1 MPYIFIGY
9 TPNTLIYV
17 SPPPS
22 CYTHC
27 QHSARA
33 SWWARILVLTA
44 DLKRSCLTPT
54 FLFSPEMSGTE
65 AFRPQGRLPLDPF
78 SIAPAGASLGS
89 AGTGKEKVRR
99 KTGWTVKEEDLKHV
113 WTKHETAQGKVILV
127 LGGEFFFS
135 LRRLGAWLTDGC
147 LRHLLSDIV
156 FAYLEPTL
164 KDLSPLLNSSL
175 LSKSLLIL
183 ATERPPSDLASFLQN
198 HTLKGLD
205 FLVLRVQ
212 PLPHPIPQQNH
223 SILSRAELLAR
234 KWKQDRKLIFP
245 DPEDER
251 GRSKF
256 RRNNRN
262 TSDEAPIKAVQL
274 SEIGGVFGRD
284 FTVREE
290 VGSNPMASASAFPSS
305 GPSSNQT
312 QSRSRAPSFKSAS
325 ISKKIR
331 GQRSFDA
338 VINFVPSPGVYEEGQ
353 ESVFMHNIS
362 SVSSASRAFLAPPSS
377 GPGGSGDRR
386 GRSLSRGSKGRSSS
400 LDRIRNWMRSRS
412 RSKTRNDQKSEKL
425 ISHNP
430 ESRSGTVSHGRQG
443 RVSDSLATMGSRDK
457 GLGVALTGPTD
468 FRKEKGKAAEDNA
481 REDSVKRI
489 ERGVLTSWSRTQLG
503 QANLP
508 SQIQNDSRSNLGTA
522 SSEGSK
528 AYLIHVLPLSPP
540 LPTTALLRTAFSQDR
555 LSTHYSEQSSGSV
568 ISSAETEMPPLGA
581 SHSTS
586 EELKDHGVSR
596 AVPAAQ
602 KPESVESSTAI
613 ALNGSHNRNGSLDS
627 KVLFS
632 RSSSPGSTPTFRT
645 VSGNETKNEIKKE
658 LPNSENPA
666 PIGRLESTNQ
676 VSATES
682 SYPNLDDNHL
692 VLTSSSQENTSLSS
706 PRSKTPLNRRASLIS
721 PAVEAAVKIATR
733 HSHSLHVSNGR
744 ALSLTGPQKD
754 RQLQRRSTAM
764 QVASAAALAAL
775 EVSFTKAYEN
785 QLKRSR
791 VSDMPIIGLQ
801 DAVDENG
808 AGSVALEMNGP
819 ESDSDP
825 DGHIIVHS
833 RQSTLSTDIPE
844 ALMPHPHRQRSL
856 VLRDSIFNPLD
867 IEALFQRF
875 DSGLDGTLTERPTP
889 ISLLPR
895 PHARARTQSLD
906 GPTRFSTKSDASS
919 RVSDIISPITTAL
932 PMPPLSPTDPDFYY
946 EKNNLVQELEQFLL
960 SYSYADF
967 SSSVVSLS
975 ALPKGAA
982 KPAIISGGPADSKS
996 PISVDA
1002 MDASNRLSRVDQTPT
1017 SFLLPQGL
1025 LGLSFKTT
1033 SSSFPDDLRLS
1044 FVDLILH
1051 GLLDPTS
1058 ESLALYRDA
1067 MFVAKKMSPP
1077 GLHASGRRGVT
1088 LNELLALGALSG
1100 EEAGVAHSMPRAW
1113 VGGIAD
1119 VDIENAIPEIS
1130 HFNSGVPDSGSTTTT
1145 EGLPSRGAVA
1155 GSNTG
1160 ELPTTPPIFS
1170 MPLLSAVSLHSQ
1182 TVARSLR
1189 ERGGSEPSSPHL
1201 DVVHLQNKVEDGWK
1215 QSVNESVDARED
1227 DGELSAVE
1235 SRQTHTTAVVP
1246 SVALDTVHSKPS
1258 LARTATAPAISS
1270 LHYSGALK
1278 RMYSFI
1284 PPGAALP
1291 VSPHLPNA
1299 YSTFP
1304 RHSVLLMSPT
1314 SLPQHQQ
1321 NFTAST
1327 EARPQSDIDS
1337 ENGGEDH
1344 READDDMKDTDTE
1357 DEERCSELTSGT
1369 SISSNPNLIGAIP
1382 LPSVSS
1388 PLLGSPHS
1396 SISGSGT
1403 VTTSLIFSD
1412 ETEILPSQVE
1422 PEVSV
1427 EVVSLSDSISIILDP
1442 PQPRTSL
1449 LLGPEGSESTP
1460 PESPSTPTGSQIQP
1474 DITERQKIAST
1485 FDSDNLASSS
1495 KRSVHS
1501 SPSGSSAPR
1510 SPSSPLIDGKRN
1522 SKIWLQRS
1530 LKPSGQG
1537 TPPESPSRGYFSGTA
1552 APEGRRNSRVGDSIV
1567 DLPSSS
1573 VSDSPDTK
1581 GKLLNLPH
1589 LGIRRRSTVPKE
1601 RPSSMYSDSE
1611 NVDDTEAVPKKAKR
1625 LSRAISWMVTDSDD
1639 GPTYTLDVDLEE
1651 GQRSGRSSKS
1661 GSPVRSFF
1669 NSLAASA
1676 SATSLLLN
1684 LSHKERRL
1692 STSSSSIESG
1702 TFTVD
1707 GPATSGTGS
1716 TPIPDTHSPAPALVI
1731 TPTPSPLLSIL
1742 SLPLHNLSSRPKTP
1756 PGQALIISDSTPN
1769 STCST
1774 IPPSSVSVPQ
1784 RLMVSTNASLARRHS
1799 NGAAPV
1805 GPRAPKRSG
1814 SMRTV
1819 TSAISLKTNSGEST
1833 QSQLLMSPIS
1843 NRPLP
1848 VPVPVPQSEL
1858 VHTDVG
1864 SVIKEDATE
1873 NLITPFPAPSPN
1885 SNKDSES
1892 RPNTTSRPQSRSG
1905 TPTAFSPL
1913 RKLAIDEVPL
1923 RTRIPRAA
1931 IPVGKADRPTSVAGV
1946 GDIGTGS
1953 GSSKGKWRFWGN
1965 GTGNK
1970 RPVSMTVDLTRE
1982 I

>member
-1 MPYIFIGY
+1 
-9 TPNTLIYV
+9 
-17 SPPPS
+17 
-22 CYTHC
+22 
-27 QHSARA
+27 
-33 SWWARILVLTA
+33 
-44 DLKRSCLTPT
+44 
-54 FLFSPEMSGTE
+54 
-65 AFRPQGRLPLDPF
+65 
-78 SIAPAGASLGS
+78 
-89 AGTGKEKVRR
+89 
-99 KTGWTVKEEDLKHV
+99 
-113 WTKHETAQGKVILV
+113 
-127 LGGEFFFS
+127 
-135 LRRLGAWLTDGC
+135 
-147 LRHLLSDIV
+147 
-156 FAYLEPTL
+156 
-164 KDLSPLLNSSL
+164 
-175 LSKSLLIL
+175 
-183 ATERPPSDLASFLQN
+183 
-198 HTLKGLD
+198 
-205 FLVLRVQ
+205 
-212 PLPHPIPQQNH
+212 
-223 SILSRAELLAR
+223 
-234 KWKQDRKLIFP
+234 
-245 DPEDER
+245 
-251 GRSKF
+251 
-256 RRNNRN
+256 
-262 TSDEAPIKAVQL
+262 
-274 SEIGGVFGRD
+274 
-284 FTVREE
+284 
-290 VGSNPMASASAFPSS
+290 
-305 GPSSNQT
+305 
-312 QSRSRAPSFKSAS
+312 
-325 ISKKIR
+325 
-331 GQRSFDA
+331 
-338 VINFVPSPGVYEEGQ
+338 
-353 ESVFMHNIS
+353 
-362 SVSSASRAFLAPPSS
+362 
-377 GPGGSGDRR
+377 
-386 GRSLSRGSKGRSSS
+386 
-400 LDRIRNWMRSRS
+400 
-412 RSKTRNDQKSEKL
+412 
-425 ISHNP
+425 
-430 ESRSGTVSHGRQG
+430 
-443 RVSDSLATMGSRDK
+443 
-457 GLGVALTGPTD
+457 
-468 FRKEKGKAAEDNA
+468 
-481 REDSVKRI
+481 
-489 ERGVLTSWSRTQLG
+489 
-503 QANLP
+503 
-508 SQIQNDSRSNLGTA
+508 
-522 SSEGSK
+522 
-528 AYLIHVLPLSPP
+528 
-540 LPTTALLRTAFSQDR
+540 
-555 LSTHYSEQSSGSV
+555 
-568 ISSAETEMPPLGA
+568 MPPLGA

-744 ALSLTGPQKD
+744 ALSLTGPKKD

-1088 LNELLALGALSG
+1088 LNELLALASYLL
-1100 EEAGVAHSMPRAW
+1100 VQ
-1113 VGGIAD
+1113 
-1119 VDIENAIPEIS
+1119 
-1130 HFNSGVPDSGSTTTT
+1130 HF
-1145 EGLPSRGAVA
+1145 R
-1155 GSNTG
+1155 
-1160 ELPTTPPIFS
+1160 
-1170 MPLLSAVSLHSQ
+1170 
-1182 TVARSLR
+1182 
-1189 ERGGSEPSSPHL
+1189 
-1201 DVVHLQNKVEDGWK
+1201 
-1215 QSVNESVDARED
+1215 
-1227 DGELSAVE
+1227 
-1235 SRQTHTTAVVP
+1235 
-1246 SVALDTVHSKPS
+1246 
-1258 LARTATAPAISS
+1258 
-1270 LHYSGALK
+1270 
-1278 RMYSFI
+1278 
-1284 PPGAALP
+1284 
-1291 VSPHLPNA
+1291 
-1299 YSTFP
+1299 
-1304 RHSVLLMSPT
+1304 
-1314 SLPQHQQ
+1314 LPQHQQ

-1327 EARPQSDIDS
+1327 EAKPQSDIDS
-1337 ENGGEDH
+1337 ENGSEDH

-1474 DITERQKIAST
+1474 DITERQKIA
-1485 FDSDNLASSS
+1485 
-1495 KRSVHS
+1495 R
-1501 SPSGSSAPR
+1501 
-1510 SPSSPLIDGKRN
+1510 
-1522 SKIWLQRS
+1522 
-1530 LKPSGQG
+1530 
-1537 TPPESPSRGYFSGTA
+1537 E
-1552 APEGRRNSRVGDSIV
+1552 
-1567 DLPSSS
+1567 
-1573 VSDSPDTK
+1573 
-1581 GKLLNLPH
+1581 
-1589 LGIRRRSTVPKE
+1589 
-1601 RPSSMYSDSE
+1601 
-1611 NVDDTEAVPKKAKR
+1611 EAQ
-1625 LSRAISWMVTDSDD
+1625 
-1639 GPTYTLDVDLEE
+1639 YE
-1651 GQRSGRSSKS
+1651 Q
-1661 GSPVRSFF
+1661 
-1669 NSLAASA
+1669 
-1676 SATSLLLN
+1676 
-1684 LSHKERRL
+1684 
-1692 STSSSSIESG
+1692 
-1702 TFTVD
+1702 
-1707 GPATSGTGS
+1707 
-1716 TPIPDTHSPAPALVI
+1716 
-1731 TPTPSPLLSIL
+1731 
-1742 SLPLHNLSSRPKTP
+1742 
-1756 PGQALIISDSTPN
+1756 Q
-1769 STCST
+1769 
-1774 IPPSSVSVPQ
+1774 
-1784 RLMVSTNASLARRHS
+1784 
-1799 NGAAPV
+1799 
-1805 GPRAPKRSG
+1805 
-1814 SMRTV
+1814 
-1819 TSAISLKTNSGEST
+1819 
-1833 QSQLLMSPIS
+1833 
-1843 NRPLP
+1843 
-1848 VPVPVPQSEL
+1848 
-1858 VHTDVG
+1858 
-1864 SVIKEDATE
+1864 
-1873 NLITPFPAPSPN
+1873 
-1885 SNKDSES
+1885 
-1892 RPNTTSRPQSRSG
+1892 
-1905 TPTAFSPL
+1905 
-1913 RKLAIDEVPL
+1913 
-1923 RTRIPRAA
+1923 
-1931 IPVGKADRPTSVAGV
+1931 
-1946 GDIGTGS
+1946 
-1953 GSSKGKWRFWGN
+1953 
-1965 GTGNK
+1965 
-1970 RPVSMTVDLTRE
+1970 
-1982 I
+1982 

>member
-1 MPYIFIGY
+1 
-9 TPNTLIYV
+9 
-17 SPPPS
+17 
-22 CYTHC
+22 
-27 QHSARA
+27 
-33 SWWARILVLTA
+33 
-44 DLKRSCLTPT
+44 
-54 FLFSPEMSGTE
+54 MSGTE

-78 SIAPAGASLGS
+78 STARAGASLGS
-89 AGTGKEKVRR
+89 AGTGKERVRR
-99 KTGWTVKEEDLKHV
+99 KPGWTVKEEDLKN
-113 WTKHETAQGKVILV
+113 EAS
-127 LGGEFFFS
+127 FS
-135 LRRLGAWLTDGC
+135 SPYAGWA
-147 LRHLLSDIV
+147 
-156 FAYLEPTL
+156 LEPTS

-183 ATERPPSDLASFLQN
+183 ATERPPSDLASSFQN
-198 HTLKGLD
+198 STLKGLD
-205 FLVLRVQ
+205 LLVLRVQ

-234 KWKQDRKLIFP
+234 KWRQDRKIIFP
-245 DPEDER
+245 DPEDQR

-262 TSDEAPIKAVQL
+262 TSGEAPIKAVQL

-284 FTVREE
+284 FIVREE
-290 VGSNPMASASAFPSS
+290 VGSNPMASASAFSS
-305 GPSSNQT
+305 PGPSFNQT
-312 QSRSRAPSFKSAS
+312 KSRSRAPSFKSIS
-325 ISKKIR
+325 ISKRIR

-338 VINFVPSPGVYEEGQ
+338 VINFVPSTGIYEEGQ
-353 ESVFMHNIS
+353 ESAFMHNIS
-362 SVSSASRAFLAPPSS
+362 SVSSASRAFLAPPTSR
-377 GPGGSGDRR
+377 PGSSGDRR
-386 GRSLSRGSKGRSSS
+386 GRSMSRGSRGRSSS

-412 RSKTRNDQKSEKL
+412 RSKTRNDRKSERL
-425 ISHNP
+425 TSHSP
-430 ESRSGTVSHGRQG
+430 KSKSGTVSRGRQG
-443 RVSDSLATMGSRDK
+443 RVSDFLDTMGSRDK
-457 GLGVALTGPTD
+457 SLGTACTGPTD
-468 FRKEKGKAAEDNA
+468 FRKEKGKVAGDNA
-481 REDSVKRI
+481 HEDSVMRI
-489 ERGVLTSWSRTQLG
+489 ERKVLTSWSRTQLG

-508 SQIQNDSRSNLGTA
+508 SQTQNDFGSNLGIT
-522 SSEGSK
+522 SSAGSK

-540 LPTTALLRTAFSQDR
+540 LPTTALLRTTFSQDR
-555 LSTHYSEQSSGSV
+555 LSTYYSEQSSGSV

-581 SHSTS
+581 SHSTP

-596 AVPAAQ
+596 AVPPAQ

-613 ALNGSHNRNGSLDS
+613 AFNGSHNRNGSLDS

-632 RSSSPGSTPTFRT
+632 QSSTLGSTPTFLT
-645 VSGNETKNEIKKE
+645 VLGNETQDEIKKE
-658 LPNSENPA
+658 LLNSENPA
-666 PIGRLESTNQ
+666 PIGRLALTNQ
-676 VSATES
+676 VTATES
-682 SYPNLDDNHL
+682 SYPNIDDNHL
-692 VLTSSSQENTSLSS
+692 VLTSSSQEHTSLSS

-721 PAVEAAVKIATR
+721 PAVETAVKIATR
-733 HSHSLHVSNGR
+733 HSLHASNGR
-744 ALSLTGPQKD
+744 ALSLTGPKKD

-775 EVSFTKAYEN
+775 EINITKAYDN

-791 VSDMPIIGLQ
+791 VGDMPILGLQ
-801 DAVDENG
+801 VAVDENG
-808 AGSVALEMNGP
+808 AGSVALEMDGP
-819 ESDSDP
+819 ELDSDL

-856 VLRDSIFNPLD
+856 ILRDSIFNPLD
-867 IEALFQRF
+867 IEALFERF
-875 DSGLDGTLTERPTP
+875 DSGSDGTLTERPTP

-919 RVSDIISPITTAL
+919 RVSDINSPITTAL
-932 PMPPLSPTDPDFYY
+932 PMPPLSPTDPDSYY
-946 EKNNLVQELEQFLL
+946 EKNNLVQDLEQFLL
-960 SYSYADF
+960 SYSYAES
-967 SSSVVSLS
+967 SSSVVSLP

-982 KPAIISGGPADSKS
+982 KPAIISGGPVGSKS
-996 PISVDA
+996 PISVNN
-1002 MDASNRLSRVDQTPT
+1002 MDASNLLSRVDQTPM

-1025 LGLSFKTT
+1025 LEISFKTT
-1033 SSSFPDDLRLS
+1033 SSSFPDDLMLS
-1044 FVDLILH
+1044 FIDLILH

-1077 GLHASGRRGVT
+1077 GLRASGRGGVT
-1088 LNELLALGALSG
+1088 LNELLALSALSG
-1100 EEAGVAHSMPRAW
+1100 EEAGVAHRMPRAW

-1119 VDIENAIPEIS
+1119 IDIENAVPEIS

-1145 EGLPSRGAVA
+1145 EGLPSRGAMA
-1155 GSNTG
+1155 GSNSR
-1160 ELPTTPPIFS
+1160 EPPTTPPIFS

-1201 DVVHLQNKVEDGWK
+1201 DGVHLQNKIEDGRK
-1215 QSVNESVDARED
+1215 QSVNEPVDPRED
-1227 DGELSAVE
+1227 DGELSG
-1235 SRQTHTTAVVP
+1235 SHQTHTTTAVP
-1246 SVALDTVHSKPS
+1246 SAALDTAHPKPS

-1270 LHYSGALK
+1270 SRYSGALK

-1304 RHSVLLMSPT
+1304 RHSVLLTSPT
-1314 SLPQHQQ
+1314 SIPQHQQ
-1321 NFTAST
+1321 NPTAST
-1327 EARPQSDIDS
+1327 ESGPQSDVNS
-1337 ENGGEDH
+1337 ENGSDNH

-1357 DEERCSELTSGT
+1357 DQGIFDLILYDCMNSLACLKERCSELTSGT
-1369 SISSNPNLIGAIP
+1369 SISSNPNLTGAIP

-1427 EVVSLSDSISIILDP
+1427 DVVSLSDSTSIILDS

-1449 LLGPEGSESTP
+1449 LLGPEQPVSMSNPTNIFRAESTS
-1460 PESPSTPTGSQIQP
+1460 PESPSTPTGFQVQP
-1474 DITERQKIAST
+1474 DITERRKITST
-1485 FDSDNLASSS
+1485 LDSTNLASGS
-1495 KRSVHS
+1495 KYSVHS
-1501 SPSGSSAPR
+1501 SPSGNSAPR
-1510 SPSSPLIDGKRN
+1510 SPSSPLVEGRRD

-1552 APEGRRNSRVGDSIV
+1552 APEGRRNSRVSLLGDSTL

-1573 VSDSPDTK
+1573 VNDSLDTK
-1581 GKLLNLPH
+1581 GNLLNLPN

-1601 RPSSMYSDSE
+1601 RPSSMYDDQE
-1611 NVDDTEAVPKKAKR
+1611 NLGDTEAVPKKVKR

-1639 GPTYTLDVDLEE
+1639 GPTYALDVDLEE

-1692 STSSSSIESG
+1692 STSSSSIKSG

-1707 GPATSGTGS
+1707 GPAISGTGS
-1716 TPIPDTHSPAPALVI
+1716 TPIPDTHSPAPTLVI

-1756 PGQALIISDSTPN
+1756 PGQALVISDSTPN

-1774 IPPSSVSVPQ
+1774 ILSSSLSASVPQ
-1784 RLMVSTNASLARRHS
+1784 RLLVSSDASLARRHS
-1799 NGAAPV
+1799 NGAAPA

-1819 TSAISLKTNSGEST
+1819 TSAISFKTNSGEST

-1843 NRPLP
+1843 SRPLP
-1848 VPVPVPQSEL
+1848 VPVPVPVPVPQSEM
-1858 VHTDVG
+1858 VRTDVG

-1873 NLITPFPAPSPN
+1873 NLITPFPAPSP
-1885 SNKDSES
+1885 SSIKDSEG

-1905 TPTAFSPL
+1905 TPTSFSPL

-1931 IPVGKADRPTSVAGV
+1931 IPVGKADRPTSVAGL
-1946 GDIGTGS
+1946 GDIGTIN

-1965 GTGNK
+1965 GTGSK

>member
-1 MPYIFIGY
+1 MEVTIEMDLSIPRFSFHD
-9 TPNTLIYV
+9 LA
-17 SPPPS
+17 PS
-22 CYTHC
+22 
-27 QHSARA
+27 
-33 SWWARILVLTA
+33 VL
-44 DLKRSCLTPT
+44 
-54 FLFSPEMSGTE
+54 
-65 AFRPQGRLPLDPF
+65 
-78 SIAPAGASLGS
+78 
-89 AGTGKEKVRR
+89 
-99 KTGWTVKEEDLKHV
+99 
-113 WTKHETAQGKVILV
+113 
-127 LGGEFFFS
+127 
-135 LRRLGAWLTDGC
+135 
-147 LRHLLSDIV
+147 HLL
-156 FAYLEPTL
+156 FELYWGM
-164 KDLSPLLNSSL
+164 K
-175 LSKSLLIL
+175 
-183 ATERPPSDLASFLQN
+183 
-198 HTLKGLD
+198 
-205 FLVLRVQ
+205 LR
-212 PLPHPIPQQNH
+212 
-223 SILSRAELLAR
+223 
-234 KWKQDRKLIFP
+234 
-245 DPEDER
+245 
-251 GRSKF
+251 
-256 RRNNRN
+256 
-262 TSDEAPIKAVQL
+262 
-274 SEIGGVFGRD
+274 
-284 FTVREE
+284 
-290 VGSNPMASASAFPSS
+290 
-305 GPSSNQT
+305 
-312 QSRSRAPSFKSAS
+312 
-325 ISKKIR
+325 
-331 GQRSFDA
+331 
-338 VINFVPSPGVYEEGQ
+338 
-353 ESVFMHNIS
+353 
-362 SVSSASRAFLAPPSS
+362 
-377 GPGGSGDRR
+377 
-386 GRSLSRGSKGRSSS
+386 
-400 LDRIRNWMRSRS
+400 MRSRKNCTI
-412 RSKTRNDQKSEKL
+412 R
-425 ISHNP
+425 
-430 ESRSGTVSHGRQG
+430 
-443 RVSDSLATMGSRDK
+443 
-457 GLGVALTGPTD
+457 
-468 FRKEKGKAAEDNA
+468 
-481 REDSVKRI
+481 RI
-489 ERGVLTSWSRTQLG
+489 
-503 QANLP
+503 P
-508 SQIQNDSRSNLGTA
+508 
-522 SSEGSK
+522 
-528 AYLIHVLPLSPP
+528 
-540 LPTTALLRTAFSQDR
+540 F
-555 LSTHYSEQSSGSV
+555 
-568 ISSAETEMPPLGA
+568 
-581 SHSTS
+581 
-586 EELKDHGVSR
+586 
-596 AVPAAQ
+596 
-602 KPESVESSTAI
+602 
-613 ALNGSHNRNGSLDS
+613 
-627 KVLFS
+627 
-632 RSSSPGSTPTFRT
+632 
-645 VSGNETKNEIKKE
+645 
-658 LPNSENPA
+658 A
-666 PIGRLESTNQ
+666 PIGRLDPTNQ
-676 VSATES
+676 VFATES
-682 SYPNLDDNHL
+682 SDPNLDDNHFA
-692 VLTSSSQENTSLSS
+692 LTSFSQENTSISS

-733 HSHSLHVSNGR
+733 HSLHVSNM
-744 ALSLTGPQKD
+744 SLTGPKKD

-775 EVSFTKAYEN
+775 EVNFAKAYEN

-791 VSDMPIIGLQ
+791 AGDMPIIGLQ
-801 DAVDENG
+801 VAVDENG
-808 AGSVALEMNGP
+808 AVPLEMDGP

-825 DGHIIVHS
+825 DGHVIVHS
-833 RQSTLSTDIPE
+833 RQSTLSTEIPE

-856 VLRDSIFNPLD
+856 ILRDSIFNPLD

-875 DSGLDGTLTERPTP
+875 GSDLDGTLTERPTP

-906 GPTRFSTKSDASS
+906 GPTSFSTKSDASS
-919 RVSDIISPITTAL
+919 RVSDITSPITTAL
-932 PMPPLSPTDPDFYY
+932 PMPPLSPADPDFYY

-967 SSSVVSLS
+967 SSSLP

-982 KPAIISGGPADSKS
+982 KPAIISGDSVDSKS
-996 PISVDA
+996 PISVNT
-1002 MDASNRLSRVDQTPT
+1002 MDASSPLSRVDQTPT

-1025 LGLSFKTT
+1025 LELSFKTT
-1033 SSSFPDDLRLS
+1033 SSSFPDKPRLS
-1044 FVDLILH
+1044 FIELILH
-1051 GLLDPTS
+1051 GLLDPAS

-1077 GLHASGRRGVT
+1077 GLQASGRRGVT

-1100 EEAGVAHSMPRAW
+1100 EEAGVVHSMPRAW

-1119 VDIENAIPEIS
+1119 IDIENAIPEIS
-1130 HFNSGVPDSGSTTTT
+1130 HFNLGVLDSESTTTMK
-1145 EGLPSRGAVA
+1145 GLPSRGAVA
-1155 GSNTG
+1155 GSNSR

-1201 DVVHLQNKVEDGWK
+1201 DVVHLQNNVEDGWK
-1215 QSVNESVDARED
+1215 QPVNEPVDARED
-1227 DGELSAVE
+1227 DGELSGVE
-1235 SRQTHTTAVVP
+1235 SHQTPTTTAVP
-1246 SVALDTVHSKPS
+1246 SVTLDTAHPKPS

-1270 LHYSGALK
+1270 SHYSGALK

-1304 RHSVLLMSPT
+1304 RHSVLLVSPT
-1314 SLPQHQQ
+1314 SIPQHQQ
-1321 NFTAST
+1321 NPTAST
-1327 EARPQSDIDS
+1327 ESGPQSDVNS
-1337 ENGGEDH
+1337 ENGSDNH
-1344 READDDMKDTDTE
+1344 REVDDDMKDTDTE

-1369 SISSNPNLIGAIP
+1369 SISSNPNFTGAIP

-1427 EVVSLSDSISIILDP
+1427 DVVSLSDSTSIIIDS

-1449 LLGPEGSESTP
+1449 LLGPEQPVPTSNPTNKFRSESTP
-1460 PESPSTPTGSQIQP
+1460 PESPDTPIGSQVQP
-1474 DITERQKIAST
+1474 DITERRNITST

-1495 KRSVHS
+1495 KRSVCS
-1501 SPSGSSAPR
+1501 SPSGR
-1510 SPSSPLIDGKRN
+1510 SPSSPLIDGRRD

-1552 APEGRRNSRVGDSIV
+1552 APEGRRNSRVSLLGDSIL
-1567 DLPSSS
+1567 DLPNSS

-1601 RPSSMYSDSE
+1601 RPSSMYNDNG

-1625 LSRAISWMVTDSDD
+1625 LSRAISWMVTDMDD

-1651 GQRSGRSSKS
+1651 GQRSGSSSKS
-1661 GSPVRSFF
+1661 GSPVKSFF

-1692 STSSSSIESG
+1692 STSSSSIKSG
-1702 TFTVD
+1702 TFTVN
-1707 GPATSGTGS
+1707 GPATSGAGS
-1716 TPIPDTHSPAPALVI
+1716 TPIPDTHSPALVI
-1731 TPTPSPLLSIL
+1731 TPTSSPLLSIL

-1774 IPPSSVSVPQ
+1774 IPPSSVSAS
-1784 RLMVSTNASLARRHS
+1784 VSQMLLVSSDTSLARRHS

-1814 SMRTV
+1814 SMRTA

-1833 QSQLLMSPIS
+1833 QSQLLLSPIYS
-1843 NRPLP
+1843 RPLP
-1848 VPVPVPQSEL
+1848 APVSVPVPQSES
-1858 VHTDVG
+1858 VRTDVG
-1864 SVIKEDATE
+1864 SAVREDATE
-1873 NLITPFPAPSPN
+1873 NLITPFPAPSPS

-1892 RPNTTSRPQSRSG
+1892 RPNTASRPQSRSG

-1946 GDIGTGS
+1946 SDIGTGS

-1965 GTGNK
+1965 GSANK